1 MKVLQIL
8 HTSKLSAFILIL
20 ILGLSGP
27 LLIKGKAFAA
37 TGGYPWSGATCVAT
51 GKIEG
56 RCPNFEWRY
65 KGSVKNPTTGNYYY
79 RNCTDYVA
87 WKLTTLGVSV
97 SKLSGLGN
105 AGMWDN
111 NAPAKGLK
119 VSTTPSA
126 GSVGV
131 DERYGHVVYVEKV
144 SGSTLTIS
152 EYNWGS
158 AGIYGVRSG
167 TASDLYLSKFINFGV
182 NTSSSANKP
191 NQTTS
196 LQPSSVS
203 GARFLGSDS
212 ISINQKLT
220 ANQYITSQNARYVLM
235 MQADGNLVQYGN
247 GFKSIWSSRTAGNSG
262 AYAAFQGDGN
272 LVVYSKA
279 GKPLWSTGTRAG
291 AKRLILQHDANLVTY
306 STANKPLWSTGI
318 VITDKSSF
326 VGSDRIKRGGQ
337 LRANQYVRSSDNRY
351 VLMMQADGNLVAYS
365 PGYHVIWQTGT
376 NGNTG
381 AKAIFQGDGN
391 LVIYSS
397 SGKALWSIGLHK
409 SPAHFVMQSDGNVVA
424 YNTSGSPFWASGTD
438 GKL

>member
-182 NTSSSANKP
+182 NSYKNITDGNFVKTASSDEAYEIVGNAALPISNWKRVGGPQPVITISSSQLQSFSKFPINGKFVKAYGNSTVYMTVGNSLIPLSSWNEVGASKKVTTIANNLTGTYFKTYP
-191 NQTTS
+191 QDGTYVQPYGSKTVYIIAGGFPFAVSSWNAISGTKSFTVVPKNFATKLSTHPVKGTYIRGFASKRVYQSSGSS
-196 LQPSSVS
+196 LQYISSWLNVGGTKTS
-203 GARFLGSDS
+203 TSVDDWA
-212 ISINQKLT
+212 INKLL
-220 ANQYITSQNARYVLM
+220 N
-235 MQADGNLVQYGN
+235 
-247 GFKSIWSSRTAGNSG
+247 
-262 AYAAFQGDGN
+262 
-272 LVVYSKA
+272 
-279 GKPLWSTGTRAG
+279 
-291 AKRLILQHDANLVTY
+291 
-306 STANKPLWSTGI
+306 
-318 VITDKSSF
+318 
-326 VGSDRIKRGGQ
+326 
-337 LRANQYVRSSDNRY
+337 
-351 VLMMQADGNLVAYS
+351 
-365 PGYHVIWQTGT
+365 
-376 NGNTG
+376 
-381 AKAIFQGDGN
+381 
-391 LVIYSS
+391 
-397 SGKALWSIGLHK
+397 
-409 SPAHFVMQSDGNVVA
+409 
-424 YNTSGSPFWASGTD
+424 
-438 GKL
+438 